1 MSKII
6 EESIKYQSQDSLNP
20 LSVNFTKLSNT
31 LKQIVDNWRTI
42 CLSVFDY
49 FVELALKGLKKMVYC
64 TNTSQ
69 TLEQIFFTDSCLA
82 QLMHFVLPGMDKG
95 MHSGMI
101 FIDLQ
106 KAFDLLDHK
115 ILENMTCL

>member
-1 MSKII
+1 
-6 EESIKYQSQDSLNP
+6 
-20 LSVNFTKLSNT
+20 
-31 LKQIVDNWRTI
+31 
-42 CLSVFDY
+42 
-49 FVELALKGLKKMVYC
+49 
-64 TNTSQ
+64 
-69 TLEQIFFTDSCLA
+69 
-82 QLMHFVLPGMDKG
+82 MHFVLPGMDKG